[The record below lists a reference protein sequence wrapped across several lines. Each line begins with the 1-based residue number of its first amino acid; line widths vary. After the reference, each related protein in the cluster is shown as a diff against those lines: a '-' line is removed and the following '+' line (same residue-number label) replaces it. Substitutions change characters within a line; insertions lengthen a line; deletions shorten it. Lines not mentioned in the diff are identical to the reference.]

1 MNLSMTLFSVAI
13 VWCVAVITPCPNFFV
28 TIQTAIGQS
37 RRSALFVVLGISTGT
52 TIWVLSGYLGINF
65 LFRTIPWIYIFL
77 KLLGGA
83 YLIHLGIKLIR
94 TNQKDL
100 SENRTFR
107 TTNPVST
114 KSFKLGLLTNLSNPK
129 TAAFVASL
137 FAATMPPD
145 ASYVTGFASV
155 ALMMMISAVWY
166 SLVAF
171 IFSLSQLRTVY
182 QRARVWIERISGII
196 FMGFGIKL
204 ATSQ

>member
-13 VWCVAVITPCPNFFV
+13 VWCVAVITPGPNFFV

-52 TIWVLSGYLGINF
+52 TIWGLSGYLGINF

-204 ATSQ
+204 ATNQ